1 MVDMLMCEAAEVVVD
16 DLGSQINKAWQDLA
30 DAVFNPSIII
40 YSFEEM
46 VKNPLV
52 LAVCSALLVV
62 SGFVLFARAI
72 SIFNIKH

>member
-1 MVDMLMCEAAEVVVD
+1 MIDLLSLCEAASD
-16 DLGSQINKAWQDLA
+16 DLHTQINDAWQGLTDTL
-30 DAVFNPSIII
+30 FNPSIII

-62 SGFVLFARAI
+62 AGFVLFARAI

>member
-1 MVDMLMCEAAEVVVD
+1 MIDMLYLCEAASD
-16 DLGSQINKAWQDLA
+16 DLLTQINNAWQGLA
-30 DAVFNPSIII
+30 DALFNPSIII

>member
-1 MVDMLMCEAAEVVVD
+1 MVDMLMVSEASA
-16 DLGSQINKAWQDLA
+16 DLLTQINDAWQGLA
-30 DAVFNPSIII
+30 DALFNPSIII

-52 LAVCSALLVV
+52 LSVCSALLVV
-62 SGFVLFARAI
+62 AGFAIFARAL

>member
-1 MVDMLMCEAAEVVVD
+1 MIDMLFVSEASA
-16 DLGSQINKAWQDLA
+16 DLLTQINNAWQGLA
-30 DAVFNPSIII
+30 DALFNPSIII

-62 SGFVLFARAI
+62 AGFFIFARAI
-72 SIFNIKH
+72 SIFNTKH

>member
-1 MVDMLMCEAAEVVVD
+1 MIDMLYMCEAASD
-16 DLGSQINKAWQDLA
+16 DLLTQINDAWEDLA
-30 DAVFNPSIII
+30 EAVFNPSLITS
-40 YSFEEM
+40 SFEEM

-62 SGFVLFARAI
+62 AGFFLFARAI

>member
-1 MVDMLMCEAAEVVVD
+1 MIDVLSLCEAASA
-16 DLGSQINKAWQDLA
+16 DLLTQINDAWQGLA
-30 DAVFNPSIII
+30 DALFNPSIII

-62 SGFVLFARAI
+62 ADFVLFARAI